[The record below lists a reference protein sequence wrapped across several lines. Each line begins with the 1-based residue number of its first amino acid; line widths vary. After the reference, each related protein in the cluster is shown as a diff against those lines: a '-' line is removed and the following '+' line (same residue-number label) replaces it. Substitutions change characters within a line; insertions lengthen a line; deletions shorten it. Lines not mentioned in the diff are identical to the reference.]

1 MRRMPLLLALAAV
14 AAAQAPKPPPG
25 DAGAVFRADTRLV
38 VCNTAVVDKDGH
50 LVTNLPQQAFTV
62 YENGVKQTIAGF
74 KREDVPVS
82 IGLIV
87 DNSGSMRPKR
97 SQVEAAAL
105 ALVKDSNP
113 EDEVFI
119 VNFNDEAYLDNP
131 PGKDFTS
138 DIKEME
144 AALRRIDSSGGTAMR
159 ETIHMSIGWLKK
171 AHRDK
176 KVLVVVTDGNDNFGG
191 ISLEDLVKLAQQ
203 NEVLIYSVGLLTEES
218 RSDANSA
225 RRALRA
231 LAGATGGE
239 TFFPKELGEVDRIAH
254 LVARDIRSQ
263 YAIEYKPLNAAMDG
277 SYRKIRITV
286 DAPGRP
292 TVRTR
297 SGYYA
302 TPERQAPPG
311 GPSFQQP

>member
-1 MRRMPLLLALAAV
+1 
-14 AAAQAPKPPPG
+14 
-25 DAGAVFRADTRLV
+25 
-38 VCNTAVVDKDGH
+38 
-50 LVTNLPQQAFTV
+50 
-62 YENGVKQTIAGF
+62 
-74 KREDVPVS
+74 
-82 IGLIV
+82 
-87 DNSGSMRPKR
+87 
-97 SQVEAAAL
+97 
-105 ALVKDSNP
+105 
-113 EDEVFI
+113 
-119 VNFNDEAYLDNP
+119 
-131 PGKDFTS
+131 
-138 DIKEME
+138 
-144 AALRRIDSSGGTAMR
+144 MR

-239 TFFPKELGEVDRIAH
+239 TYFPKELGEVDRIAH

>member
-1 MRRMPLLLALAAV
+1 MPRLSLLLTLAAL
-14 AAAQAPKPPPG
+14 AAAQAQTG
-25 DAGAVFRADTRLV
+25 DAVFRSDTRLV

-50 LVTNLPQQAFTV
+50 LVTNLKQQAFTV
-62 YENGVKQTIAGF
+62 YENGVRQQIAVF

-82 IGLIV
+82 MGLIV
-87 DNSGSMRPKR
+87 DNSGSMRAKR
-97 SQVEAAAL
+97 AQVEAAAM

-113 EDEVFI
+113 GDEVFI
-119 VNFNDEAYLDNP
+119 VNFNDDVYLDNP
-131 PGKDFTS
+131 PGKPFTS
-138 DIKEME
+138 DIQEME

-159 ETIHMSIGWLKK
+159 DAIRVSIDWLKK

-176 KVLVVVTDGNDNFGG
+176 KVLVVVTDGNDNFSG
-191 ISLEDLVKLAQQ
+191 ISLEELVKLAQQ

-218 RSDANSA
+218 RSDARDA
-225 RRALRA
+225 RKALDA

-239 TFFPKELGEVDRIAH
+239 TYFPKELSEVDPIAH

-263 YAIEYKPLNAAMDG
+263 YAIEYTPLNAAMDG
-277 SYRKIRITV
+277 SYRKIKITV
-286 DAPGRP
+286 NAPGRP

-302 TPERQAPPG
+302 TPERPAAPG
-311 GPSFQQP
+311 GASFRQP

>member
-1 MRRMPLLLALAAV
+1 
-14 AAAQAPKPPPG
+14 
-25 DAGAVFRADTRLV
+25 V

-239 TFFPKELGEVDRIAH
+239 TYFPKELGEVDRIAH

-302 TPERQAPPG
+302 TPERPAPPG